1 MNKVKLR
8 LFSIID
14 WGDIDKT
21 DEIVAVNDRS
31 EKNCLCK
38 ALLSLDNR
46 NIDASCL
53 NRNRLP

>member
-31 EKNCLCK
+31 EKHCLGK
-38 ALLSLDNR
+38 ALLSIDNS
-46 NIDASCL
+46 NIVHLA
-53 NRNRLP
+53 

>member
-31 EKNCLCK
+31 EKHCLGK
-38 ALLSLDNR
+38 ALLSLDNS

-53 NRNRLP
+53 NRNTLP